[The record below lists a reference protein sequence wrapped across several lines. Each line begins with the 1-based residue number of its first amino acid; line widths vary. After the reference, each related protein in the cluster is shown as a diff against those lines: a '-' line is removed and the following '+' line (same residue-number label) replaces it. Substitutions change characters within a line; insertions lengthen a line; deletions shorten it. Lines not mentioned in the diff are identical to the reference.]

1 MDDKKRMSVSEYA
14 ELRKIAI
21 STVYKYIRLKKV
33 LFERV
38 GYHYLI
44 ITE

>member
-1 MDDKKRMSVSEYA
+1 MDNKKQMSVSEYA

-33 LFERV
+33 SFERV
-38 GYHYLI
+38 GHHYLI
-44 ITE
+44 TTE